1 MNNSVSHQSINH
13 TPIPTI
19 QKAEISLYHYQINL
33 YDWQRN
39 LQQLTA
45 RGRKRSDIMWLTLS
59 LIFLLF
65 LIRCIVNIQRLSSV
79 LGNSTKLKLTHIRS
93 FSQSTDLWD
102 IWEYGRVLMSPLMK
116 RFTEN
121 SSKSLEIIEL
131 RRNWFC

>member
-1 MNNSVSHQSINH
+1 MNNNVSHQSINH
-13 TPIPTI
+13 TQIATI
-19 QKAEISLYHYQINL
+19 QKAGINLYHYQINL
-33 YDWQRN
+33 YGWQKN

-45 RGRKRSDIMWLTLS
+45 RGRKKSDIMWLTLS

-93 FSQSTDLWD
+93 FSQSTDLWG
-102 IWEYGRVLMSPLMK
+102 IWEYGMVLMSPLMK